1 VTKPQSA
8 TQLPSS
14 FISGGHYR
22 FLLKSTANQLWLADH
37 DRIADTSD
45 LYTEDPCKAL
55 QFVDPEM
62 ACQRAR
68 LLLRICPDITV
79 DLVQLPASYGRR

>member
-8 TQLPSS
+8 TRLTSS
-14 FISGGHYR
+14 FISGGRYR

-37 DRIADTSD
+37 DRIADTSN
-45 LYTEDPCKAL
+45 LYTEDPCQAL
-55 QFVDPEM
+55 QFVDPEV
-62 ACQRAR
+62 ASKRAQM
-68 LLLRICPDITV
+68 LLHVCPDITV

>member
-8 TQLPSS
+8 TRLPSS
-14 FISGGHYR
+14 FISGGRYR
-22 FLLKSTANQLWLADH
+22 FLLKSTANQRWLADH
-37 DRIADTSD
+37 DRIADASN

-62 ACQRAR
+62 AAQRAR
-68 LLLRICPDITV
+68 FLLAVCPDITI